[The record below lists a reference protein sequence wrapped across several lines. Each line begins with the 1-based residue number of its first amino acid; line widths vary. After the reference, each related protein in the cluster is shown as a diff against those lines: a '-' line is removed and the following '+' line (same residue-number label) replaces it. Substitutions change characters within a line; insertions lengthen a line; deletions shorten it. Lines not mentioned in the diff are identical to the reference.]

1 MQLTVNGEMRVAR
14 DGETLET
21 LLSGLGLNPL
31 KVAVERNGT
40 IVSRSVYSQTV
51 LQAGDKLEV
60 VEFVGGG

>member
-1 MQLTVNGEMRVAR
+1 MQLTVNGEMRIAR

>member
-1 MQLTVNGEMRVAR
+1 MQLTVNGELRVAR
-14 DGETLET
+14 EGETLET

-31 KVAVERNGT
+31 KVAVERNGA
-40 IVSRSVYSQTV
+40 IVTRSAYGQTV

>member
-31 KVAVERNGT
+31 KVAVERNGA

>member
-1 MQLTVNGEMRVAR
+1 MQLTVNGEMRIAR

-51 LQAGDKLEV
+51 LQAGDNLEV